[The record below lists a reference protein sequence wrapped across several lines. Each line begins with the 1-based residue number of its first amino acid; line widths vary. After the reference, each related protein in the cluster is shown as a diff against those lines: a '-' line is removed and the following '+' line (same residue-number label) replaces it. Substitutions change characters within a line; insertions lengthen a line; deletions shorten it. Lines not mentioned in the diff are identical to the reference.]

1 MSFAIECLSY
11 LKYLFMIGF
20 FQFLDIYKKF
30 KNAIFRIKK
39 ITAPMHLTSCI
50 ALLLLAT
57 SYTIQLTDHHACM
70 HANLNITLL
79 KINRNS
85 QLIVYN

>member
-1 MSFAIECLSY
+1 MSILFEVFIYDWFFSISRY
-11 LKYLFMIGF
+11 LQKI
-20 FQFLDIYKKF
+20 QKCH
-30 KNAIFRIKK
+30 AIFRIKK
-39 ITAPMHLTSCI
+39 IAITRMHLTSCI
-50 ALLLLAT
+50 ALLLAT